1 MSQRCQM
8 RTSNPTGSWTS
19 IQGSALRRRKSP
31 RRLGQGRFGGYRCRN
46 SDQLDAE
53 GNELPEHIHDF
64 VETAGSFITFGGE
77 AFFIGF
83 LFIPIPSAHHLEL
96 VTRLQL

>member
-1 MSQRCQM
+1 
-8 RTSNPTGSWTS
+8 
-19 IQGSALRRRKSP
+19 
-31 RRLGQGRFGGYRCRN
+31 
-46 SDQLDAE
+46 
-53 GNELPEHIHDF
+53 LPEHIRDF
-64 VETAGSFITFGGE
+64 VETAGSVITFDGE

>member
-1 MSQRCQM
+1 
-8 RTSNPTGSWTS
+8 
-19 IQGSALRRRKSP
+19 
-31 RRLGQGRFGGYRCRN
+31 
-46 SDQLDAE
+46 
-53 GNELPEHIHDF
+53 LPEHIHDF